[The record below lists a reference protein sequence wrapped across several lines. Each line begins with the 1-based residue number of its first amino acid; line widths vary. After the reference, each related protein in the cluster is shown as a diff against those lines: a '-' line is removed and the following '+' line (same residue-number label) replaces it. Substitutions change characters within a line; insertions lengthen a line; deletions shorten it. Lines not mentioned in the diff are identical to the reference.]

1 MRKFWKRKTVH
12 RTVCSLLAVV
22 MLCSLC
28 RIGGTPVSGASS
40 NLTDATVQAYEEK
53 IAALQSEIKKS
64 QTALAK
70 LQRESASLS
79 TYKAELDTYLETVNR
94 QMEATNLLI
103 GELENSIAAKTEE
116 IEKNTAAYN
125 ETYQKFLD
133 MMVLT
138 YEEGDASYIGL
149 ILGAD
154 SLGDF
159 LSRLERVSSMLEYNR
174 TIMTELDA
182 TGKQL
187 DADKAALD
195 EAYAL
200 QAQYLADYEA
210 AAADYQEKCDD
221 VNSQISA
228 LALDQSAAQKELAKI
243 QAQEAELDKEL
254 EAYLVELQKKNQGT
268 LEAGDWGWPLPLNS
282 GAYCSSVYGYRIL
295 YGVWDYHRG
304 WDLACWLGTDIY
316 AAKSGTVVISTYHY
330 SYGNYVVIDHGGG
343 ISTVYAH
350 CSKLLVSVGDKVEK
364 GDLIAKVGTTGNSTG
379 YHLHFEFRKNG
390 QHTDPFEFIPNPPIT
405 VGASRFS
412 KW

>member
-103 GELENSIAAKTEE
+103 EELENSIAAKTEE

-200 QAQYLADYEA
+200 QAQALADYEA

-268 LEAGDWGWPLPLNS
+268 LEEGEWGWPLPLSS